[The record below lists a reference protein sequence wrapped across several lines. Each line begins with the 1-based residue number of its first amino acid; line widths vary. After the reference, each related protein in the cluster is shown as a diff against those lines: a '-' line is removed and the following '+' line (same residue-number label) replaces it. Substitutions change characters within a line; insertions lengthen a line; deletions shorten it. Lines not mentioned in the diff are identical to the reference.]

1 MNNFERRNIKLL
13 NLVDAGLS
21 GRTLLR
27 IIDNCYDHYVTEED
41 IKRELGDTPTCK
53 KTIEQFQLLD
63 QSYYSIY
70 CLLKFEINMIVIE
83 KIRSNFKTL
92 DSLSKNLKTLHSLHL
107 HLKTEERI
115 IDALKKLKLNY
126 FVNLDKELFD
136 EISLNGPCLNNQLK
150 EKFLNKY
157 PTLTVAEYDD
167 AVDSLIK
174 ENQIINSFD
183 GLKVKRVLLSDYISN
198 ANYQDIEI
206 VIHKLQGRTLQQ
218 IAEQRGISRE
228 RVRQIIQKKI
238 SKFPIFFNEER
249 YHKIMNLYDL
259 SDIELEVIGLN
270 DSYLIEYV
278 KVKYKLSPH
287 KNSLDYIVDF
297 NISGTEQAR
306 EILKKNHLV
315 LIDGDLIQE
324 DFVQLMKKYVNIKS
338 IYSFSLAEIKADYN
352 MFLNAY
358 CAENNELYIGNIN
371 DIVIKNRKLDNNTYF
386 LAVGNQRYF
395 VYRPDSLSSDFVE
408 ALNNFLNE
416 FYGYGSMSLFYDNNQ
431 SLCNKN
437 HIKSERELF
446 VLTKALFGEKYAD
459 RIEFVRNPTFATKG
473 INKEAFIENMILDM
487 DLPCKIDDY
496 LSYVNKATGLRKD
509 TIYGQFSRTINQYKN
524 SLGLIT
530 LDNEVTNEQYNYVKS
545 IIGNSDCV
553 GYSYLFDRVELRYGT
568 DAQIILNNNNLRK
581 IGFVKTTTS
590 VYSDVYSN
598 RLDAVINEI
607 DKLDEFMISELE
619 LMKISNIEYFYYRSY
634 DFIDTNTLLKVGKDK
649 YLNIKKRNQLELIV
663 ELKKDILGLI
673 KDEEVY
679 VLNQFVES
687 TRFKTLLEKN
697 EDYKDLFLSFDAEE
711 MLKNL
716 ILSMREIN
724 YIEASTSFIFS
735 RRDLSI
741 NILIDDIL
749 KEYGALSLYD
759 LKEILFDEF
768 YIQKDLSN
776 GELSDMG
783 YYCPKSSEKVYLT
796 KEFYEKELEDYLNG
810 NS

>member
-711 MLKNL
+711 ILKNL

>member
-27 IIDNCYDHYVTEED
+27 IIDNCHDHYVSEQD

-83 KIRSNFKTL
+83 KIRSSFKTL

-107 HLKTEERI
+107 HINTEEKI

-126 FVNLDKELFD
+126 FIDLDKEIFD
-136 EISLNGPCLNNQLK
+136 EISSNGPCLNNQLK

-157 PTLTVAEYDD
+157 PSLNVAEYDD

-174 ENQIINSFD
+174 ENKIINSFD
-183 GLKVKRVLLSDYISN
+183 GLKVKRVLLTDYISN
-198 ANYQDIEI
+198 ENSQDIEI

-278 KVKYKLSPH
+278 KVKYKLSSH

-297 NISGTEQAR
+297 NINGNEQAR

-338 IYSFSLAEIKADYN
+338 IYSFSLAEIKDDYN
-352 MFLNAY
+352 IFLNAY

-395 VYRPDSLSSDFVE
+395 VYRPDSISSDFVE

-416 FYGYGSMSLFYDNNQ
+416 FYGYGSMSLFYDNNE

-446 VLTKALFGEKYAD
+446 VLAKALFGEKYAD
-459 RIEFVRNPTFATKG
+459 KIEFVRNPTFATKG

-496 LSYVNKATGLRKD
+496 LSYVNKVTGLRKD

-598 RLDAVINEI
+598 RLDAVINGI
-607 DKLDEFMISELE
+607 DKLDEFMISEFE

-634 DFIDTNTLLKVGKDK
+634 DFIDTNTLLKVEKDK
-649 YLNIKKRNQLELIV
+649 YLNIKKRNQLELVV

-679 VLNQFVES
+679 VLNQFIES

-697 EDYKDLFLSFDAEE
+697 VDYKDLFLSFDAEE
-711 MLKNL
+711 ILKSL

-724 YIEASTSFIFS
+724 YIEISTSFIFS

>member
-107 HLKTEERI
+107 HLKTEEKI

-167 AVDSLIK
+167 AVDNLIK
-174 ENQIINSFD
+174 ENKIINSFD
-183 GLKVKRVLLSDYISN
+183 GLKVKRVLLTEYVSN

-568 DAQIILNNNNLRK
+568 DAQIILNNINLRK

-711 MLKNL
+711 ILKNL